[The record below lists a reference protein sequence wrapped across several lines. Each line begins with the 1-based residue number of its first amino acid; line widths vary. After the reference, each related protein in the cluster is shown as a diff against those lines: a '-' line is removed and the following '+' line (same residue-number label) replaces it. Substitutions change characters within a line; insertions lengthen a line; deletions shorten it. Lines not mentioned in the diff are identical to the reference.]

1 MKLLFVCAQYV
12 LLPLCKY
19 SALTTSPRPEAVEHA
34 KLAGKYRHVAVSMW
48 PCAGREDCDTDHH
61 AQVWRCKKGSCCI
74 DNIFPCSSDLLD
86 HPMASLYIRQHEQR
100 VLQRVA
106 YLHRKRA
113 AEKGKFRY
121 EGWRRDAT
129 CWVGRRR

>member
-1 MKLLFVCAQYV
+1 
-12 LLPLCKY
+12 
-19 SALTTSPRPEAVEHA
+19 
-34 KLAGKYRHVAVSMW
+34 
-48 PCAGREDCDTDHH
+48 
-61 AQVWRCKKGSCCI
+61 
-74 DNIFPCSSDLLD
+74 
-86 HPMASLYIRQHEQR
+86 MASLYIRQHEQR